1 MRADPQNLIFCTG
14 FRPDC
19 YNCMHARAARA
30 GSHAV
35 ALTDSGLGLKR
46 ASREWWMGL
55 AGPIWLRGLAWVI
68 QGRNLD
74 LKLDSKIRLYIISV
88 GDNHASWDPIGSW
101 EFKILQHRGTQVGV
115 GNVGVY
121 RQK

>member
-30 GSHAV
+30 RSHAV
-35 ALTDSGLGLKR
+35 TSANTGLGLKR

-55 AGPIWLRGLAWVI
+55 AGPIWLWFIPGH
-68 QGRNLD
+68 NLD
-74 LKLDSKIRLYIISV
+74 LKLDSEIRLYIISL
-88 GDNHASWDPIGSW
+88 GDIHTSWEPIGNW
-101 EFKILQHRGTQVGV
+101 ESKIS
-115 GNVGVY
+115 
-121 RQK
+121 